1 KNKQSLVVVNDQQ
14 LSLAIGKEG
23 QNARLAARLTGWK
36 IDIKS
41 KEDFDKMTNEE
52 IDEILG
58 LNQDSQEVMLDKDLL
73 ENPEDISDQM
83 VEKDEQIIENASD
96 EFSNQE
102 LEDVTSETLNEIYE
116 NDEDSLKNQIDVDEN
131 QLDEVYNDESD
142 LIPHREGDQEDED
155 Q

>member
-1 KNKQSLVVVNDQQ
+1 
-14 LSLAIGKEG
+14 
-23 QNARLAARLTGWK
+23 
-36 IDIKS
+36 
-41 KEDFDKMTNEE
+41 
-52 IDEILG
+52 
-58 LNQDSQEVMLDKDLL
+58 
-73 ENPEDISDQM
+73 M

>member
-1 KNKQSLVVVNDQQ
+1 
-14 LSLAIGKEG
+14 
-23 QNARLAARLTGWK
+23 
-36 IDIKS
+36 
-41 KEDFDKMTNEE
+41 MTNEE

>member
-1 KNKQSLVVVNDQQ
+1 
-14 LSLAIGKEG
+14 
-23 QNARLAARLTGWK
+23 
-36 IDIKS
+36 
-41 KEDFDKMTNEE
+41 MTNEE

-83 VEKDEQIIENASD
+83 IEKDEQIIENASD

-142 LIPHREGDQEDED
+142 LIAHREGDQEDED